1 MNKNELVCLKVSCL
15 HTAMVEYSALQ
26 PVSAHVLEVFF
37 ESAEPSSVES
47 FCQFLFNALPNES
60 NQEVSSCSSSV
71 LLALAEWTNLWLRT
85 LDRILLEISSQP
97 GTQPFAS
104 EFSLESSDFSSDFI
118 YFLALELLGPEF
130 SCFAN
135 ALGKLCSV
143 SESSVTLLS
152 QMVQEL
158 ERCRAKAALV
168 ASEASN
174 EALHWSIKMGFC
186 RYFTVEPVA
195 VDTCLQ
201 EHEGRAGLHASSF
214 GIVLIDS
221 CGLLMDLLLHIESL
235 DDLVVAIDVEG
246 AKLSRSG
253 QLCLLQIACNDAP
266 SRVYVLD
273 VVVLP
278 QALYISTPAGTSLKS
293 ILEDSRVLKL
303 WFDPRNDVDAL
314 YHQFQILPQHIFDLQ
329 LAEVATR
336 RSRGLQ
342 VKYVSSLQKCLSVC
356 DRLDQAQKTFAE
368 FISRR
373 GKELF
378 EADLGGSY
386 EIFRQRPL
394 FHQILVYSAH
404 DARYMHLL
412 YDYYSDL
419 SEDWKHRILVGSQV
433 RSQWYANPTQ
443 VRPSTDAPEF

>member
-1 MNKNELVCLKVSCL
+1 
-15 HTAMVEYSALQ
+15 MVEHGVLQ
-26 PVSAHVLEVFF
+26 PVCAHVLEVFF

-47 FCQFLFNALPNES
+47 FCQFFLALPLENLD
-60 NQEVSSCSSSV
+60 VSSSSLFTQQV
-71 LLALAEWTNLWLRT
+71 LLALAEWTNLWLRS
-85 LDRILLEISSQP
+85 LDRTLLEISRTSPTSPQSF
-97 GTQPFAS
+97 TTD
-104 EFSLESSDFSSDFI
+104 FSESSDFSSDFI
-118 YFLALELLGPEF
+118 YFVALELLGPEF

-135 ALGKLCSV
+135 ALGKLCSLT
-143 SESSVTLLS
+143 ECPVTLVS
-152 QMVQEL
+152 KMVQEL

-168 ASEASN
+168 ASELTPF
-174 EALHWSIKMGFC
+174 ETLHWSIKMGFC
-186 RYFTVEPVA
+186 RYFTVSEA
-195 VDTCLQ
+195 VDNNGLCLQ

-221 CGLLMDLLLHIESL
+221 CGLLIDLLLHIESL

-246 AKLSRSG
+246 VKLSRSG
-253 QLCLLQIACNDAP
+253 QLCLLQIACNDVP

-273 VVVLP
+273 VIVLP
-278 QALYISTPAGTSLKS
+278 EALYITTPAGTSLKS
-293 ILEDSRVLKL
+293 ILEDPRVLKL

-314 YHQFQILPQHIFDLQ
+314 FHQFQILPQHIFDLQ

-356 DRLDQAQKTFAE
+356 DRLDQTQKTFAE

-419 SEDWKHRILVGSQV
+419 CDDWKHRILVGSHV

-443 VRPSTDAPEF
+443 IRPSTDAPEF